1 MSFLKSL
8 FGSKD
13 NSPEEKKKDD
23 DNKKFETLKYD
34 GVRALKQGQTDLAIK
49 FLARAIELSDDL
61 ECRDYLS
68 RAYIRADQL
77 PLAAEQIKV
86 MSEAQP
92 DNVAI
97 TVQLAEVAYMME
109 DYNMMADAC
118 EKAIAREAC
127 DARIFFAYARAHK
140 GLGHEAEAIDMLDKA
155 IEQRP
160 DMADARLLRGEM
172 LLAKGDTE
180 GAGADAEAL
189 MEQAP
194 DSEEV
199 LLLAA
204 RIAHATHDDDKAIKT
219 YGKVIDVNPFC
230 VAAFRE
236 RGALLLAQGD
246 ENGAKAD
253 LQMVMELDPEAAGKV
268 ADGGEPESIEDS
280 VKKAYN
286 AINPFGLFNN

>member
-49 FLARAIELSDDL
+49 FLARAIELNNDL

-109 DYNMMADAC
+109 DYNMMAEAC
-118 EKAIAREAC
+118 EKAIAHEVS

-140 GLGHEAEAIDMLDKA
+140 GLGHETEAIDMLDKA

-204 RIAHATHDDDKAIKT
+204 RIAHATHDDAKAIKT